1 MGEAIDQA
9 ERCRGVVFSY
19 VVILSENDQ
28 SCIFLHS
35 AEAEQ
40 SVNENI
46 YHTVANSRMGN
57 Y

>member
-46 YHTVANSRMGN
+46 YHTVANSRMG
-57 Y
+57 YY